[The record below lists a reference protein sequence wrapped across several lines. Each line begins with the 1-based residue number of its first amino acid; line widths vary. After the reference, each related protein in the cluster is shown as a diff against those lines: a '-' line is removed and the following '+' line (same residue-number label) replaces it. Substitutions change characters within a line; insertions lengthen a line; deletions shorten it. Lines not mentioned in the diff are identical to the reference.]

1 MTLPTVFRLTY
12 SRRKLNTIV
21 QPRNP
26 ACALT
31 FHYLLQQFMIVNTQ
45 TPSKKDLVIVTDNLK
60 NKHIQSKAHFAQ
72 KMKQFS
78 ICKAR
83 L

>member
-1 MTLPTVFRLTY
+1 
-12 SRRKLNTIV
+12 
-21 QPRNP
+21 
-26 ACALT
+26 
-31 FHYLLQQFMIVNTQ
+31 MIVNTQ